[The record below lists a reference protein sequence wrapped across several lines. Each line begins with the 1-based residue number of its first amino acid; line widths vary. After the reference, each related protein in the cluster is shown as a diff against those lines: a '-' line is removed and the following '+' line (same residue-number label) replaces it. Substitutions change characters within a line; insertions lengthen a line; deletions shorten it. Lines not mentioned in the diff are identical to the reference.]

1 MTTTRTMDIAIVVF
15 CATMWGLWWYPVR
28 ALEGIGLHG
37 PWIGVTMCAVTLPIG
52 LAWMT
57 TRRGSLSSRAILG
70 GILVGAAFMLYAI
83 SVSYTDFLRAV
94 LLFYLAPAWS
104 TLIEVAFFGRRWT
117 LQSTIAIGFS
127 LIGVLLISRGDISFD
142 GLGAIGDW
150 MALGSGVCWSV
161 GAALVF
167 SSKNAEVSR
176 VMVVTALG
184 GVGSALL
191 IAWADGSMAAGV
203 PDFPGLVWVFPLIFI
218 MAGAYVGTM
227 MAGTMW
233 GAFRLPP
240 AVMTYLLSIEIISGV
255 LSSVLILGERF
266 GWLEAGGTLFIVSA
280 VLVEVVWTKPVAA
293 KETVS

>member
-1 MTTTRTMDIAIVVF
+1 
-15 CATMWGLWWYPVR
+15 
-28 ALEGIGLHG
+28 
-37 PWIGVTMCAVTLPIG
+37 MCAATLPIG
-52 LAWMT
+52 LLWCT
-57 TRRGSLSSRAILG
+57 TRRGALSPRAILG
-70 GILVGAAFMLYAI
+70 GIFVGAAFMLYAV

-104 TLIEVAFFGRRWT
+104 TLIELMFFGRRWN
-117 LQSTIAIGFS
+117 LQCIVAIGFS
-127 LIGVLLISRGDISFD
+127 LVGVLLISRGDISFD

-191 IAWADGSMAAGV
+191 IAWTDGSISAGI
-203 PDFPGLVWVFPLIFI
+203 PDFTALLVAFPLTFLL
-218 MAGAYVGTM
+218 AAVYVGTM

-240 AVMTYLLSIEIISGV
+240 AVMTYLLSIEIIGGV

-266 GWLEAGGTLFIVSA
+266 GWLEAGGAIFIVSA
-280 VLVEVVWTKPVAA
+280 VLVEVLWTRRVTVA
-293 KETVS
+293 KSTS